1 MLKYINALRLPL
13 AALVVFIHSYNTAW
27 RGINSQVVDGLG
39 TILSRTLPTF
49 AVPLFF
55 AISGYLF
62 FINQQTFSWKGYVE
76 KLHRRFYTLLI
87 PYICWNVIAFALYAL
102 KDVSA
107 GQLLHLP
114 LSFNLFWGCTQVG
127 GEGANIL
134 GWHVMASTAPVQE
147 PLWFVRDLMV
157 IVLCS
162 PFLYAILRYLKWL
175 GLAIVAIVYYAGLWP
190 NVGGMTLIGVWF
202 FMLGAWCG
210 MNKYDV
216 GGKLARYWPICLV
229 SFIISFGLLL
239 GRGAESFVWHHV
251 YVFSAIVTS
260 IAIAYIVSERWP
272 RKYKLSKASFFIYAA
287 HNIVLLPLTTVLAKW
302 ATYQSAFVQSIAFMV
317 CPFIAIAVCV
327 IAYLLLQRFFP
338 RTAWIV
344 TGGKRG

>member
-39 TILSRTLPTF
+39 RILSRTLPTF

-87 PYICWNVIAFALYAL
+87 PYVCWNVIAFALYAL

-127 GEGANIL
+127 GEGANVL

-162 PFLYAILRYLKWL
+162 PLLYAILRYLKWL

-260 IAIAYIVSERWP
+260 
-272 RKYKLSKASFFIYAA
+272 
-287 HNIVLLPLTTVLAKW
+287 TLAKEVQTIKGEFLHLCGSQYRPIAAYHSVGKVGDVSVSFRAISCLYCVSVYCHCSLHNCLSVV
-302 ATYQSAFVQSIAFMV
+302 ATFLPSHSLDCYG
-317 CPFIAIAVCV
+317 
-327 IAYLLLQRFFP
+327 R
-338 RTAWIV
+338 
-344 TGGKRG
+344 